1 MRDETASRPGRK
13 PRIEDVALL
22 AGTSPMTVS
31 RALRGEGKVT
41 PETLA
46 RIQAAVESLGYVP
59 NLSASSL
66 ASRRSGILAVLV
78 PTIGNSVFSETV
90 RGVADA
96 AETAGLHLLIG
107 DYAYSDD
114 KRRQLVR
121 ALVGRRPDALVL
133 VGAVQD
139 EAVRTLLRQHDDI
152 PVVETWE
159 LSDDPVDM
167 AVGFSNFAAGTEVA
181 RHLVGRG
188 RRRCAFVGS
197 AESRAAARLS
207 GFATALAEAGAAPP
221 ECETPADLSI
231 EAGRVSLDRLLARA
245 PDLDGVFF
253 ATDVMAVGGLLECQR
268 RGIDVPGRIAIVGL
282 GDLEIG
288 RQLQPALTT
297 VRIPAYE
304 MGRRAGE
311 LILARLGKGA
321 RPQEGRIIDLGFS
334 LVRRQSS

>member
-1 MRDETASRPGRK
+1 MRDDTAAKLGRK
-13 PRIEDVALL
+13 PRIEDVAAL

-90 RGVADA
+90 HGVADA
-96 AETAGLHLLIG
+96 AENAGLHLVIG
-107 DYAYSDD
+107 DYAYSED

-139 EAVRTLLRQHDDI
+139 AAVRDLLRQHGI

-167 AVGFSNFAAGTEVA
+167 AVGFSNFSAGVEVA
-181 RHLVGRG
+181 RHLVEGG

-207 GFATALAEAGAAPP
+207 GFSLALAEAGAAPP
-221 ECETPADLSI
+221 ETETPADLSI
-231 EAGRVSLDRLLARA
+231 EAGRVALDRLLARA

-268 RGIDVPGRIAIVGL
+268 CGIAVPDRIAIVGL

-297 VRIPAYE
+297 IRIPAYD

-321 RPQEGRIIDLGFS
+321 QPQEDRIIDLGFS

>member
-1 MRDETASRPGRK
+1 MRDETASKRK
-13 PRIEDVALL
+13 PRIEDVAAL

-31 RALRGEGKVT
+31 RALRGEGRVS

-46 RIQAAVESLGYVP
+46 RINAAVESLGYVP

-90 RGVADA
+90 RGVTDA
-96 AETAGLHLLIG
+96 AEGAGLHPVIA
-107 DYAYSDD
+107 DYAYSEE

-121 ALVGRRPDALVL
+121 ALVGRRPEALVL

-139 EAVRTLLRQHDDI
+139 EAVRTLLRQHGI

-159 LSDDPVDM
+159 LSDDPIDM
-167 AVGFSNFAAGTEVA
+167 AVGFSNFAAGVEVA
-181 RHLVGRG
+181 RHLIGRD

-207 GFATALAEAGAAPP
+207 GFTQALVDAGAAAP

-245 PDLDGVFF
+245 PDLDGIFF

-268 RGIDVPGRIAIVGL
+268 RGIEVPGRIAIVGL

-297 VRIPAYE
+297 IRIPAYE
-304 MGRRAGE
+304 MGRRAGD

-321 RPQEGRIIDLGFS
+321 QPAEGRIIDLGFS

>member
-1 MRDETASRPGRK
+1 MA
-13 PRIEDVALL
+13 AL

-96 AETAGLHLLIG
+96 AEGAGLHLVIG

-133 VGAVQD
+133 VGAVPD
-139 EAVRTLLRQHDDI
+139 EAVRVLLRRHGI

-159 LSDDPVDM
+159 LSDDPIDM
-167 AVGFSNFAAGTEVA
+167 AVGFSNVAAGVEVA
-181 RHLVGRG
+181 RHLVERG
-188 RRRCAFVGS
+188 RRRCAFVGA

-207 GFATALAEAGAAPP
+207 GFSQALAEAGAAPP
-221 ECETPADLSI
+221 ETEIPADLSI
-231 EAGRVSLDRLLARA
+231 EAGRVSLDRLLAHA

-288 RQLQPALTT
+288 RQLRPALTT
-297 VRIPAYE
+297 IRIPAYE

-311 LILARLGKGA
+311 LILARLGKSTEPA
-321 RPQEGRIIDLGFS
+321 ESRIIDLGFS

>member
-1 MRDETASRPGRK
+1 MRDDTAAKPGRK
-13 PRIEDVALL
+13 PRIEDVAAL

-31 RALRGEGKVT
+31 RALRGEGRVS

-46 RIQAAVESLGYVP
+46 RINAAVESLGYVP

-96 AETAGLHLLIG
+96 AETAGLHLVIG
-107 DYAYSDD
+107 DYAYSED

-133 VGAVQD
+133 VGAVPD
-139 EAVRTLLRQHDDI
+139 EAVRALLRQHGI

-159 LSDDPVDM
+159 LSEDPIDM
-167 AVGFSNFAAGTEVA
+167 AVGFSNFAAGAEVA
-181 RHLVGRG
+181 RHLVERG

-197 AESRAAARLS
+197 AESRAAARLA
-207 GFATALAEAGAAPP
+207 GFTEALVGAGAAAP
-221 ECETPADLSI
+221 ETETPADLSI
-231 EAGRVSLDRLLARA
+231 EAGRISLDRLLARA

-268 RGIDVPGRIAIVGL
+268 RGIGVPGQIAIVGL

-297 VRIPAYE
+297 IRIPAYE
-304 MGRRAGE
+304 MGRRAGD
-311 LILARLGKGA
+311 LILARLGKGSA
-321 RPQEGRIIDLGFS
+321 EESRIIDLGFS

>member
-1 MRDETASRPGRK
+1 MRDETASKRK
-13 PRIEDVALL
+13 PRIEDVAAL

-31 RALRGEGKVT
+31 RALRGEGKVS

-46 RIQAAVESLGYVP
+46 RIRAAVESLGYVP

-96 AETAGLHLLIG
+96 AEGAGLHLVIG
-107 DYAYSDD
+107 DYAYSEE

-133 VGAVQD
+133 VGAVPD
-139 EAVRTLLRQHDDI
+139 EAVRSLLRRHGI

-159 LSDDPVDM
+159 LSDDPIDM
-167 AVGFSNFAAGTEVA
+167 AVGFSNFSAGVEVA
-181 RHLVGRG
+181 RHLIEGG
-188 RRRCAFVGS
+188 RRRCAFVGA

-207 GFATALAEAGAAPP
+207 GFSQALAEAGAAPP
-221 ECETPADLSI
+221 ETETPADLSI

-268 RGIDVPGRIAIVGL
+268 RGVAVPDRIAIVGL

-288 RQLQPALTT
+288 RQLRPALTT
-297 VRIPAYE
+297 IRIPAYE

-311 LILARLGKGA
+311 LILARLGKGTA
-321 RPQEGRIIDLGFS
+321 EGRIIDLGFS

>member
-1 MRDETASRPGRK
+1 MRDETAAKPGRK
-13 PRIEDVALL
+13 PRIEDVAAL

-31 RALRGEGKVT
+31 RALRGEGRVS

-46 RIQAAVESLGYVP
+46 RINAAVEALGYVP

-96 AETAGLHLLIG
+96 AEAAGLHLLIG

-114 KRRQLVR
+114 KRHQLVR

-139 EAVRTLLRQHDDI
+139 EAARTLLRQHGV

-167 AVGFSNFAAGTEVA
+167 AVGFSNFAAGVEVA
-181 RHLVGRG
+181 RHL
-188 RRRCAFVGS
+188 
-197 AESRAAARLS
+197 
-207 GFATALAEAGAAPP
+207 AG
-221 ECETPADLSI
+221 
-231 EAGRVSLDRLLARA
+231 G
-245 PDLDGVFF
+245 
-253 ATDVMAVGGLLECQR
+253 
-268 RGIDVPGRIAIVGL
+268 
-282 GDLEIG
+282 
-288 RQLQPALTT
+288 
-297 VRIPAYE
+297 
-304 MGRRAGE
+304 
-311 LILARLGKGA
+311 
-321 RPQEGRIIDLGFS
+321 
-334 LVRRQSS
+334 

>member
-1 MRDETASRPGRK
+1 MRDETASKRK
-13 PRIEDVALL
+13 PRIEDVAAL

-96 AETAGLHLLIG
+96 AEGAGLHLVIG

-133 VGAVQD
+133 VGAVPD
-139 EAVRTLLRQHDDI
+139 EVVRSLLRRHGI

-167 AVGFSNFAAGTEVA
+167 AVGFSNFAAGVEVA
-181 RHLVGRG
+181 RHLVERS

-207 GFATALAEAGAAPP
+207 GFSQALAEAGAAPP
-221 ECETPADLSI
+221 ETETPADLSI

-288 RQLQPALTT
+288 RQLRPALTT
-297 VRIPAYE
+297 IRIPAYE

-311 LILARLGKGA
+311 LILARLGKGTQPA
-321 RPQEGRIIDLGFS
+321 EDRIIDLGFS

>member
-1 MRDETASRPGRK
+1 MRDDTAAKPGRK
-13 PRIEDVALL
+13 PRIEDVAAL

-46 RIQAAVESLGYVP
+46 RINAAVESLGYVP

-90 RGVADA
+90 RGVADV
-96 AETAGLHLLIG
+96 AEGAGLHLVIG

-133 VGAVQD
+133 VGAVPD
-139 EAVRTLLRQHDDI
+139 EVVRTLLRQHGI

-167 AVGFSNFAAGTEVA
+167 AVGFSNFAAGVEVA
-181 RHLVGRG
+181 RHLVGG
-188 RRRCAFVGS
+188 SRRRCGFVGA

-207 GFATALAEAGAAPP
+207 GFSQALAEAGAAAP
-221 ECETPADLSI
+221 ETETPADLSI

-288 RQLQPALTT
+288 RQLRPALTT
-297 VRIPAYE
+297 IRIPAYE

-311 LILARLGKGA
+311 LILARLGKGTA
-321 RPQEGRIIDLGFS
+321 EGRIIDLGFS

>member
-1 MRDETASRPGRK
+1 
-13 PRIEDVALL
+13 
-22 AGTSPMTVS
+22 MTVS
-31 RALRGEGKVT
+31 RALRGEGRVS

-46 RIQAAVESLGYVP
+46 RINAAVEALGYVP

-96 AETAGLHLLIG
+96 AEAAGLHLLIG

-114 KRRQLVR
+114 KRHQLVR

-139 EAVRTLLRQHDDI
+139 EAARTLLRQHGV

-167 AVGFSNFAAGTEVA
+167 AVGFSNFAAGVEVA
-181 RHLVGRG
+181 RHLAGGG

-207 GFATALAEAGAAPP
+207 GFTAALAEAGAAPP
-221 ECETPADLSI
+221 EIETPADLSI

-253 ATDVMAVGGLLECQR
+253 ATDVMAVGGLLECQS

-288 RQLQPALTT
+288 RQLRPALTT
-297 VRIPAYE
+297 VRIPAYG

-321 RPQEGRIIDLGFS
+321 APREGQVIDLGFS
-334 LVRRQSS
+334 LIWRQSS